1 MWTGTL
7 AGDPSE
13 PWRPKMTRTEETRVA
28 VPLVMLMLSHP
39 VFGQN
44 TLDLKEADARNAAYE
59 IISAAKERFDCKLEE
74 HAMQGVGNEPDM
86 RYVFHVTAEGGDCRE
101 ALVFATNMAARDDKI
116 MFRTVQV
123 EDSTHRPGD
132 RLIFDTQTLIHEINP
147 GTDDENPPE
156 E

>member
-1 MWTGTL
+1 
-7 AGDPSE
+7 
-13 PWRPKMTRTEETRVA
+13 MTRTQETRVA

-59 IISAAKERFDCKLEE
+59 IISAAKERFDCKFEE
-74 HAMQGVGNEPDM
+74 HTMQVIGNEPEV

-101 ALVFATNMAARDDKI
+101 ALVFATNAAARDDRL
-116 MFRTVQV
+116 MFREVQV
-123 EDSTHRPGD
+123 EDIGQPIGD
-132 RLIFDTQTLIHEINP
+132 RLIFDSQTLIHEINP